1 VYRKSRYSG
10 GVGEEGGGGVILA
23 IKIWKFRGVG
33 GGAYVKFPL
42 WGSTLIFWK
51 AHILDTLRNRPFVRG
66 LSS

>member
-1 VYRKSRYSG
+1 MYKKSRNSG
-10 GVGEEGGGGVILA
+10 GAREEGGGDVILA

-33 GGAYVKFPL
+33 GDLCKIPSVGAAH
-42 WGSTLIFWK
+42 IFWK